1 MFGESI
7 GSPSLVIGFIVF
19 ILAMLSLDL
28 GVFHRKHHKV
38 SFREALIWSIV
49 WVSLAMVFNLAVY
62 FWFGSNTAL
71 EFFTGYV
78 IEKALS
84 VDNLFV
90 FVAIFAYFDI
100 SPVLQHRVLFW
111 GILGA
116 LIMRALFIM
125 VGGAML
131 SHFHWTMYLF
141 GGILVLTGI
150 KLLKQRSQEVAVD
163 RTLIVRALKRL
174 FPITNE
180 HHGPR
185 FFWRQD
191 GQWFITPLFLALIT
205 VEMSDLIFAV
215 DSIPAVFA
223 ITSDPFIVFTSN
235 IFAILGLR
243 SLYFLLAGM
252 LGRFQYLKVG
262 LAAVLIFVGL
272 KMLIS
277 GVIKI
282 SILFSLGVIGLVL
295 VGSVLAS
302 LGVARKQDI
311 SHRSGA
317 DKSLCDNNKDGAG
330 KTSFP
335 DSQSDLVG
343 PR

>member
-1 MFGESI
+1 MYGESV
-7 GSPSLVIGFIVF
+7 GSPALIIGFLVF
-19 ILAMLSLDL
+19 IIAMLTLDL

-38 SFREALIWSIV
+38 SFREALIWSVV
-49 WVSLAMVFNLAVY
+49 WVGLAMVFNLGVY
-62 FWFGSNTAL
+62 YWFGSDIAL

-90 FVAIFAYFDI
+90 FVAIFAYFNI
-100 SPVLQHRVLFW
+100 SATWQHRVLFW

-141 GGILVLTGI
+141 GGILVLTGL
-150 KLLKQRSQEVAVD
+150 KLYYQKNEEVAVD
-163 RTLIVRALKRL
+163 RTFIVRTMKKL
-174 FPITNE
+174 FPVTGE
-180 HHGPR
+180 HHGAH
-185 FFWRQD
+185 FFIKLD
-191 GQWFITPLFLALIT
+191 GRWFITPLFLALVT
-205 VEMSDLIFAV
+205 VEVSDLVFAV

-223 ITSDPFIVFTSN
+223 ITTDPFIVFTSN

-252 LGRFQYLKVG
+252 LGRFRYLKVG
-262 LAAVLIFVGL
+262 LSGVLVFVGM

-277 GVIKI
+277 GMIKI
-282 SILFSLGVIGLVL
+282 PIMLSLGVIGCILI
-295 VGSVLAS
+295 GSALAS
-302 LGVARKQDI
+302 LWVAK
-311 SHRSGA
+311 
-317 DKSLCDNNKDGAG
+317 KDTGQPETAS
-330 KTSFP
+330 TE
-335 DSQSDLVG
+335 
-343 PR
+343 

>member
-1 MFGESI
+1 MYGESI
-7 GSPSLVIGFIVF
+7 GSPTLVIGFIVF
-19 ILAMLSLDL
+19 VLAMLGLDL

-38 SFREALIWSIV
+38 SFREAMVWSVIWV
-49 WVSLAMVFNLAVY
+49 GLAMVFNLAVY
-62 FWFGSNTAL
+62 LWFGSETAL

-90 FVAIFAYFDI
+90 FVAIFTYFNI
-100 SPVLQHRVLFW
+100 SPMWQHRVLFW

-116 LIMRALFIM
+116 LVMRALFIV

-141 GGILVLTGI
+141 GGILILTGI
-150 KLLKQRSQEVAVD
+150 KLFYQKNQDVAVD

-174 FPITNE
+174 FPVTDE
-180 HHGPR
+180 HHGAR
-185 FFWRQD
+185 FFIKQNSR
-191 GQWFITPLFLALIT
+191 WFITPLFLALVT
-205 VEMSDLIFAV
+205 VEVSDLVFAV

-223 ITSDPFIVFTSN
+223 ITSDLFIVFTSN

-252 LGRFQYLKVG
+252 LGRFRFLKVG
-262 LAAVLIFVGL
+262 LAAILVFVGF

-277 GVIKI
+277 SVVKI
-282 SILFSLGVIGLVL
+282 SILLSLGVIGCLL
-295 VGSVLAS
+295 AGSVLAS
-302 LGVARKQDI
+302 LWVARKKNLI
-311 SHRSGA
+311 VSRE
-317 DKSLCDNNKDGAG
+317 
-330 KTSFP
+330 P
-335 DSQSDLVG
+335 VVG
-343 PR
+343 DVSEKEDVAMRVQ